1 MKYRSLSVLVL
12 VLLSLGLSAQSYID
26 RTFTEYFRRTGPGW
40 IASDGTISILL
51 PDGKVLWLF
60 GDTYIDDYHAADTS
74 IPCLFQ
80 IRNSM
85 LVQDA
90 HDRSKFITIIDST
103 QTGVNR
109 TPVKA
114 ALDDSTVLWPGHGFV
129 KGDTAYVFWFRY
141 HGKSLVHY
149 GNYYTKIYWPGLTSA
164 KAIIS
169 LVKLPEM
176 AGKEFGN
183 AVIAGKGNEFVYIYG
198 RGDHGKVYLTR
209 FPWNHLFSRWEYY
222 NGSGWVENASEA
234 VSVSDFDVSP
244 SFSVISHKNKYYV
257 ISQENGYLTC
267 GMGRVMFS
275 LSADSPTGP
284 FKEKKVLYTM
294 EDKYK
299 DSYLITYNGTA
310 HPEFNSK
317 NELLISYNVND
328 KCPGSCQFWENSRW
342 NADLYRPKFVRVPFS
357 VFEEK

>member
-1 MKYRSLSVLVL
+1 MPFLMT
-12 VLLSLGLSAQSYID
+12 LLSFGLSAQSYSD
-26 RTFTEYFRRTGPGW
+26 KTFTEYFRRTGPGW
-40 IASDGTISILL
+40 IASDGTISVPL

-60 GDTYIDDYHAADTS
+60 GDTYIDDYNAADTS

-90 HDRSKFITIIDST
+90 RDKSKFITIIDST

-109 TPVKA
+109 TAVKA
-114 ALDDSTVLWPGHGFV
+114 SIEDSTVFWPGHGFV

-141 HGKSLVHY
+141 HGKTLVHY
-149 GNYYTKIYWPGLTSA
+149 GNYYTKIYWPKLTNA

-169 LVKLPEM
+169 LVKLPDV

-183 AVIAGKGNEFVYIYG
+183 AVIAEKGSKYVYIYG
-198 RGDHGKVYLTR
+198 RGDHGKLYVAR
-209 FPWNHLFSRWEYY
+209 FPLDHLFSDWEYF
-222 NGSGWVENASEA
+222 NGQGWVKEASGA
-234 VSVSDFDVSP
+234 VPLSEFDVSP
-244 SFSVISHKNKYYV
+244 SFSVISLNKKYYV

-267 GMGRVMFS
+267 GMGRDMFS
-275 LSADSPTGP
+275 MSADSPMGP
-284 FKEKKVLYTM
+284 FTDKKVLYTM

-299 DSYLITYNGTA
+299 GSYMITYNGTA
-310 HPEFNSK
+310 HPEFNTK
-317 NELLISYNVND
+317 DELLISYNVND
-328 KCPGSCQFWENSRW
+328 KCPGSCEFWQTSRW

-357 VFEEK
+357 MFEVK